1 MDYGT
6 SLRIPGGAD
15 PGLRP
20 LAGTARLRWLGWRNA
35 ATGDFVMSFTQRI
48 LLAMVTGVIV
58 GVFLNVVGPNFQAV
72 SDFLVNGLFYV
83 VGTIFIA
90 LLKLMVVPLVLV
102 SLVCGVTALGDLRT
116 LGRVGGKTLGLYLVT
131 TAIAITFAL
140 TIANLVDPGQ
150 GFELAGEEYS
160 YEAREAP
167 PLAEVIISMIPENP
181 IRAMADGQML
191 QIIMFAMLLGFAI
204 TSAGERGKR
213 VAALFTDMNEVILK
227 MVLLV
232 IKTAPIGVFA
242 LISRT
247 FATQGIEIFRPLL
260 GYCIAVVIG
269 LLLHLLITYGLLLR
283 ASGLSPIRFLIHMR
297 APMSFA
303 FSTSSSSATIP
314 VTLNT
319 VETRLGVKNSIASF
333 TIPLGATINMD
344 GTAIMQGVATVFIAN
359 VYGVDLVLADYLAVI
374 LTATLASIGTAAVP
388 SAGLIMLAMVL
399 GQVGLPVEGIA
410 LIIGIDRLLDML
422 RTAVNVAGDAA
433 VTCFVARSEGALDL
447 ETFRNSKE
455 ALDPRAQREPVAG
468 GP

>member
-1 MDYGT
+1 M
-6 SLRIPGGAD
+6 
-15 PGLRP
+15 
-20 LAGTARLRWLGWRNA
+20 LA
-35 ATGDFVMSFTQRI
+35 
-48 LLAMVTGVIV
+48 GVIV
-58 GVFLNVVGPNFQAV
+58 GVLLNVVGPNFQAV

-131 TAIAITFAL
+131 TAVAITFAL
-140 TIANLVDPGQ
+140 TVANVVAPGQ
-150 GFELAGEEYS
+150 GFELAGEEYN
-160 YEAREAP
+160 YEPREAP
-167 PLAEVIISMIPENP
+167 PLAEVIIRMIPENP

-242 LISRT
+242 LIART
-247 FATQGIEIFRPLL
+247 FATQGIDIFRPLL

-269 LLLHLLITYGLLLR
+269 LLLHLFVTYGLLLR

-314 VTLNT
+314 ITLNT

-359 VYGVDLVLADYLAVI
+359 VYGVDLVLADYIAVI

-433 VTCFVARSEGALDL
+433 VTCFVALSEGEMDL

-468 GP
+468 GL